1 MSDITEEVTKEVETV
16 TEKVVAEEAKPAP
29 VAEVKV
35 SETEEQSP
43 AAPAAEEVKAV
54 EAEKPAEV
62 APVEKKVEKVEEEV
76 AAPAPVEVPV
86 TETVEKVVDQFENM
100 TIFGN
105 KSLDELHKIQSKK
118 SHLSAGTIDF
128 ALWLDCMHELT
139 NKLFTFAIF
148 TGILFTDPSLRM

>member
-1 MSDITEEVTKEVETV
+1 MSDTTEEVKKGVETV
-16 TEKVVAEEAKPAP
+16 AEKVVAEEAKPEP

-35 SETEEQSP
+35 AETEEQSP

-62 APVEKKVEKVEEEV
+62 APVEKEVEKAEGEV
-76 AAPAPVEVPV
+76 VAPAPVEVPV

-128 ALWLDCMHELT
+128 AL
-139 NKLFTFAIF
+139 
-148 TGILFTDPSLRM
+148 